1 MRSSKSGFRKL
12 AENYVLLLRLVAEE
26 SIPEIVKDFAAQGKT
41 VSEGA
46 IRQRLSRGR
55 KLMEDV
61 EWLRATVNEL
71 RKKNKRV
78 RKFSI
83 SARLEAEGV
92 AVKVKA

>member
-26 SIPEIVKDFAAQGKT
+26 SVPEIVKDFNVQGKV

-71 RKKNKRV
+71 RKRSKRV

-83 SARLEAEGV
+83 SARLEGEEAG
-92 AVKVKA
+92 KK